1 MAVPDPELPWQLAT
15 SQRKA
20 IDAYRHAGAVA
31 EAEMREAQ
39 IRWQA
44 ILCTCRPAWRPMRA
58 DHPPDHARCV
68 IHGHMVLTWDGR
80 WL

>member
-1 MAVPDPELPWQLAT
+1 MAVPDPELPWQLAS
-15 SQRKA
+15 SQRKL
-20 IDAYRHAGAVA
+20 IEAYQHAGEVA
-31 EAEMREAQ
+31 EVQMREAQ

-44 ILCTCRPAWRPMRA
+44 ILCTCIPVWQPMRA
-58 DHPPDHARCV
+58 DEPPSHAHCV